1 MALTERARAHAW
13 RDLDQLFEKKSWH
26 SLKATTFQI
35 SVPLERAIVRL
46 HRLQAPAPVLNGFLA
61 RVGDSKRR
69 LQLARQLG
77 VTRSVVDT
85 LVEHRDRA
93 ALEACVQGIASGTD
107 VRFYAENA
115 LKTLVRAIVDNNSIV
130 IVFQ

>member
-13 RDLDQLFEKKSWH
+13 RDVEQLFEKKSWH

-35 SVPLERAIVRL
+35 AVPLERAIVRL

-61 RVGDSKRR
+61 RVGDSRRR
-69 LQLARQLG
+69 LALARQLG
-77 VTRSVVDT
+77 VTKSVVDT

-93 ALEACVQGIASGTD
+93 ALEAVVQSIASGTD

-115 LKTLVRAIVDNNSIV
+115 LKMLVG
-130 IVFQ
+130 